1 MESSRFRLTRR
12 AWLSGAACALSQT
25 PALGFGQDG
34 AFCPRWLVTAD
45 APPPNAER
53 ESALSRWSWELVRR
67 TSAPAK
73 LLVEKVSADSP
84 KLVDEPFC
92 VWAGSRAVAPLL
104 RSERRQLRRFFEM
117 GGLLFVDDNEPGSG
131 EFGRSVREQL
141 TQVLPESPIV
151 PLPEQHV
158 VFKSYYLVDRPVGRV
173 LGPTHFDA
181 MSRGRTVQVLLS
193 SHDLLG
199 ALAHRGETWSLPMD
213 GGNDA
218 QQRQQ
223 AVRLAVNIAMYVLC
237 SDYKDDQVHAEELMR
252 RRGKRGGR

>member
-1 MESSRFRLTRR
+1 LL
-12 AWLSGAACALSQT
+12 AGASCALGHT
-25 PALGFGQDG
+25 TALGFGQDG
-34 AFCPRWLVTAD
+34 AFCPRWLETA
-45 APPPNAER
+45 NAVPANPER
-53 ESALSRWSWELVRR
+53 ESALGRWSWELVRR

-73 LLVEKVSADSP
+73 LLVERVSADSP
-84 KLVDEPFC
+84 KLVDQPFC
-92 VWAGSRAVAPLL
+92 VWAGSTAVSPLL

-117 GGLLFVDDNEPGSG
+117 GGLLFVDDNHPASG
-131 EFGRSVREQL
+131 EFGRSVKEQL
-141 TQVLPESPIV
+141 IQVLPESPIV

-173 LGPTHFDA
+173 LGPATMDA
-181 MSRGRTVQVLLS
+181 MSRGRNVQVLLS

-199 ALAHRGETWSLPMD
+199 ALAHRGETWSLPME

-223 AVRLAVNIAMYVLC
+223 AVRLAVNIAMFVLC